1 MSVSRK
7 HRTWPRRGGCDI
19 CHLHTGP
26 VSPYSTNLEGTGLIS
41 ALGPLTP
48 KFKSGQALPLGVEG
62 TVDGQRVLA
71 MTQGLPLI

>member
-1 MSVSRK
+1 MTSA
-7 HRTWPRRGGCDI
+7 I
-19 CHLHTGP
+19 CTQAP
-26 VSPYSTNLEGTGLIS
+26 SPLIPPTARAQVS

-48 KFKSGQALPLGVEG
+48 KFKSGQALPFGVEG